1 MTKTIIG
8 TIPDNA
14 QRMIVCRRCN
24 PGRVSTKR
32 FAVTTVEGI
41 IAYHRVIGYPDNI
54 KLNRITQYELE
65 EELRNAD
72 RVTLDGEPYT
82 YHSSIRRTI

>member
-1 MTKTIIG
+1 MVKTIIG
-8 TIPDNA
+8 KMPDNA

-54 KLNRITQYELE
+54 KLNRITQYELD
-65 EELRNAD
+65 EELKRAD
-72 RVTLDGEPYT
+72 RITLDGEHYKYIPPQP
-82 YHSSIRRTI
+82 TI